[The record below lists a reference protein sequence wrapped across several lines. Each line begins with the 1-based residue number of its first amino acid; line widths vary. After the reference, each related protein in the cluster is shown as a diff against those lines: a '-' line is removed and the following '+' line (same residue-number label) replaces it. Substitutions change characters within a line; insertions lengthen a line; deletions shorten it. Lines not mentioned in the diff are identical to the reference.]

1 MSLTAAQ
8 RETVFEI
15 LDVPSLD
22 KIGEMVDNNNICTF
36 VLNYGDSAKRTSAYV
51 DLMLNWIATQTALE
65 AMLVGYIERWDEIGT
80 DPSVQ
85 QSGQVGNLSG
95 ITDDPTAE
103 LKIIRG
109 RVKRILAIRRW
120 DEFISSVRDSG
131 VPSGP
136 RFINA
141 VAG

>member
-1 MSLTAAQ
+1 
-8 RETVFEI
+8 
-15 LDVPSLD
+15 
-22 KIGEMVDNNNICTF
+22 
-36 VLNYGDSAKRTSAYV
+36 
-51 DLMLNWIATQTALE
+51 MLNWIATQTALE